1 VSNPLISVVIAD
13 DEPLMRRVV
22 KSALDEIDC
31 NVVGEAEDGPDA
43 LEVVNKH
50 NPDLILLDI
59 QMPNQNGIKTL
70 KQIIADKPD
79 AYVVMLTSV
88 DDSQT
93 ISECILAGAKDYLRK
108 TIPIQDMMERL
119 LTHIEVIQ
127 KGRKQA

>member
-1 VSNPLISVVIAD
+1 
-13 DEPLMRRVV
+13 MRRVV

>member
-1 VSNPLISVVIAD
+1 MSTPLITVVIAD

-31 NVVGEAEDGPDA
+31 DVVGEAEDGSGA
-43 LEVVNKH
+43 LDVVNKH

-70 KQIIADKPD
+70 KQVIAAKPD
-79 AYVVMLTSV
+79 SYVVMLTSV
-88 DDSQT
+88 DDSET

-108 TIPIQDMMERL
+108 TIPLSDMMERL
-119 LTHIEVIQ
+119 LTHVEVIK
-127 KGRKQA
+127 KGRK